1 MQADRVSYARWLG
14 RIAVGAGV
22 AGAVSGAAGLGTVTV
37 MKRQAA
43 YARQVIGKPLGEIA
57 LKADRTYKKSY
68 GDRLDLL
75 IVGDSIAAGLGA
87 HRPKRTLGGRLAREL
102 AKATGRTVRLT
113 SVAEV
118 GAEAWM
124 ISERQLPR
132 LKPRYR
138 PDVAVVIVGGNDVI
152 HRVPV
157 ADSVKSLIE
166 VIEDLKM
173 RGATVIVGT
182 CPDLGA
188 IGPVRRPLKSYLSHT
203 SKSLAS
209 AQAEAALANGA
220 RVVRLAEVVGP
231 LFTSQPDEM
240 FSIDRFHPSEL
251 GYKRTAE
258 ALLPSLLAALGV
270 RVDMPQGHY
279 APILTA
285 SNPERHPIVS

>member
-1 MQADRVSYARWLG
+1 MQADRVAYARWLG
-14 RIAVGAGV
+14 RVAIGAGV
-22 AGAVSGAAGLGTVTV
+22 AGAVGGAAGLGTVTL

-57 LKADRTYKKSY
+57 LHADRTYKKSY

-75 IVGDSIAAGLGA
+75 ILGDSIAAGLGA
-87 HRPKRTLGGRLAREL
+87 HRPKRTLGGRLARAL
-102 AKATGRTVRLT
+102 ARETGRSVRLT

-124 ISERQLPR
+124 ITERQLPR
-132 LKPRYR
+132 LKPTYR

-152 HRVPV
+152 HRVPA
-157 ADSVKSLIE
+157 ADSVQSLIE
-166 VIEDLKM
+166 VIEDLKV
-173 RGATVIVGT
+173 RGAAVIVGT

-188 IGPVRRPLKSYLSHT
+188 IGPVKRPLKSYLSHT
-203 SKSLAS
+203 SKGLAS
-209 AQAEAALANGA
+209 AQAEAALEHGA

-231 LFTSQPDEM
+231 LFTSRPEEM

-258 ALLPSLLAALGV
+258 ALLPSVLAAIGV
-270 RVDMPQGHY
+270 RVEVPEGHY
-279 APILTA
+279 APA
-285 SNPERHPIVS
+285 PV

>member
-1 MQADRVSYARWLG
+1 MRYNRRMQADRVAYARWLG

-22 AGAVSGAAGLGTVTV
+22 AGAVGGAAGLGTITL

-87 HRPKRTLGGRLAREL
+87 LRPKRTLGGRLAREL
-102 AKATGRTVRLT
+102 AKQTRRTVRLT

-124 ISERQLPR
+124 IPERQLPR

-138 PDVAVVIVGGNDVI
+138 PDIAIVIVGGNDVI
-152 HRVPV
+152 HRVPQ
-157 ADSVKSLIE
+157 ADSVASLVE
-166 VIEDLKM
+166 VIEDLKV

-188 IGPVRRPLKSYLSHT
+188 VGPVKRPLKSYLSHS
-203 SKSLAS
+203 SKSLAA
-209 AQAEAALANGA
+209 AQAEAALAHGA

-231 LFTSQPDEM
+231 LFTSQPEEM

-258 ALLPSLLAALGV
+258 ALLPSLLAALGLHI
-270 RVDMPQGHY
+270 DMPQGHY
-279 APILTA
+279 APATA
-285 SNPERHPIVS
+285 